1 MSAAGGASAK
11 TAAAPDAALASL
23 ISLAG
28 QRVLVT
34 GGNGGIGAEVVA
46 LLARAGAEVWSLDL
60 PGSTAPERAL
70 SKPCDLRDP
79 KAVERVVEEA
89 RAAGGVDALVH
100 CAGITRDRV
109 LWKLTDDDWRA
120 VLDVNLDSA
129 FRLLRAA
136 APILRARNKG
146 SIVLVSSINGERGKF
161 GQANYAASKAGLIG
175 LAKSAAR
182 ELGRF
187 NVRVNVVAPGM
198 VRTAMTATLEPE
210 HLQRA
215 QDESALGRI
224 AEPADVA
231 NAVLFLLSDLARHV
245 TGQVLRVDGG
255 QLMA

>member
-1 MSAAGGASAK
+1 MSS
-11 TAAAPDAALASL
+11 TAVRAPDARLL
-23 ISLAG
+23 ELLSLAG

-34 GGNGGIGAEVVA
+34 GGSGGIGLAVVE
-46 LLARAGAEVWSLDL
+46 LLRGAGAEVWSIDL
-60 PGSTAPERAL
+60 ASAPPPPGAIA
-70 SKPCDLRDP
+70 KPCDLRD
-79 KAVERVVEEA
+79 KDALARIVHEA
-89 RAAGGVDALVH
+89 HSAGGIDALVH
-100 CAGITRDRV
+100 CAGITKDRV
-109 LWKLTDDDWRA
+109 LWKLTDDEWDA
-120 VLDVNLDSA
+120 VLDVNLDAA

-136 APILRARNKG
+136 APSLRARNKG
-146 SIVLVSSINGERGKF
+146 SVVLVSSINGERGKF

-198 VRTAMTATLEPE
+198 VRTAMTAQLEPE

-231 NAVLFLLSDLARHV
+231 RAVLFLLSDLARHV